1 MKIKVPF
8 KHVASIEDNGIKRTF
23 MYVDVTKIPKDI
35 PMECNPR
42 LQNMRSNVVKGIKQT
57 LLEDDGLFHIFNRG
71 ITITAEDIEIKYLDN
86 DAIIEITDIETQGC
100 IDGGHTYKSIVDCQD
115 NMIPDTQY
123 VTVEVL
129 AGKPVMNNF
138 VKVAMARNKSQQVQN
153 YSLAELDNAFDWIK
167 DIIKDEQIEVSYKEN
182 TPGVSIVHI
191 IWIMAVTNARFCKTV
206 YSIRPNEA
214 FNQYLSAM
222 SEFGLDCENN
232 PFYAAKDVL
241 IDLIRMY
248 DYVEVHFEDTVRK
261 RLSNMKKVV
270 KKGKFK
276 SVIYGNEK
284 MYKLPNQFVYPV
296 FSSIREMLGVNESK
310 LLYWKVED
318 PHEFL
323 ANILPTLVDMQLN
336 CYQDNRNLLEYC
348 RFKSA
353 YGNLHDKV
361 EGLVKDDI
369 RERDYQEKLR
379 ELQSKS

>member
-71 ITITAEDIEIKYLDN
+71 ITITAEDIEIEDN

-100 IDGGHTYKSIVDCQD
+100 IDGGHTYRSIIDCQD

-129 AGKPVMNNF
+129 AGKPVMDNF

-153 YSLAELDNAFDWIK
+153 YFLAELDNAFDWIK
-167 DIIKDEQIEVSYKEN
+167 DIIEGEQIEVSYKEN

-214 FNQYLSAM
+214 FNQYLNAM
-222 SEFGLDCENN
+222 NEFGLDCETN

-248 DYVEVHFEDTVRK
+248 DYVEVHFADTVRK

-276 SVIYGNEK
+276 STVYGNEK
-284 MYKLPNQFVYPV
+284 CTNYQIN
-296 FSSIREMLGVNESK
+296 
-310 LLYWKVED
+310 LYIQYSLQLEKC
-318 PHEFL
+318 
-323 ANILPTLVDMQLN
+323 LV
-336 CYQDNRNLLEYC
+336 
-348 RFKSA
+348 
-353 YGNLHDKV
+353 
-361 EGLVKDDI
+361 
-369 RERDYQEKLR
+369 
-379 ELQSKS
+379 